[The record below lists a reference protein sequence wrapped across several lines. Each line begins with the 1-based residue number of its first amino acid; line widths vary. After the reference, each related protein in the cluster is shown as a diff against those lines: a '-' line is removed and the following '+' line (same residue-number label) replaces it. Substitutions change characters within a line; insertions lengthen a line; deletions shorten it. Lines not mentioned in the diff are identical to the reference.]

1 MSPPSK
7 KGVNSSSSFMPRVD
21 EVDLNATDAIN
32 DNIRVEQLDLHQEIV
47 ASSMPSLAMKD
58 DVV

>member
-1 MSPPSK
+1 
-7 KGVNSSSSFMPRVD
+7 MPRVD